1 MKQWIKESTHRLCKT
16 NNPSKK
22 LLSAVTLLYII
33 TSLTNKRDI
42 QLDSFNS
49 EIGFLLNFLIPNVDL
64 DSRTVPDYHL
74 LLSATEQASRKNI
87 SQCLRDVLQHRL
99 NIYGPLHPTWICV
112 LPYYHFLINICQPFQ
127 KLPPN
132 EAWKCHEIQDS
143 MKLMNPARIREE

>member
-74 LLSATEQASRKNI
+74 LLSATEQASR
-87 SQCLRDVLQHRL
+87 
-99 NIYGPLHPTWICV
+99 YAYEIC
-112 LPYYHFLINICQPFQ
+112 
-127 KLPPN
+127 
-132 EAWKCHEIQDS
+132 S
-143 MKLMNPARIREE
+143 R